1 MRFYTHSFLSLF
13 FSLYSL
19 PIFSACQFKSQ
30 NLNYF
35 PLIQSFI
42 VNPTAPASPYF
53 TSFKDI
59 YLKFGKQTILQPNE
73 NINEWYER
81 FCEVAPLSN
90 IEWLIYQSDLSDIQE
105 LKNAVIQNTGLITY
119 LRTNK
124 FARHLVKNKCLET
137 IEYLLFAKKCEPFV
151 IADKDVW
158 QTKKPDIQNMEAL
171 IQEGTNE
178 FLTIESH

>member
-1 MRFYTHSFLSLF
+1 MRLYTHSFLALF

-19 PIFSACQFKSQ
+19 PIFSACQFKPK

-73 NINEWYER
+73 NINEWYAQKPWPCSGR
-81 FCEVAPLSN
+81 FRR
-90 IEWLIYQSDLSDIQE
+90 
-105 LKNAVIQNTGLITY
+105 
-119 LRTNK
+119 LR
-124 FARHLVKNKCLET
+124 RRCLHHCRQKQPW
-137 IEYLLFAKKCEPFV
+137 YG
-151 IADKDVW
+151 IATPTPAHCV
-158 QTKKPDIQNMEAL
+158 T
-171 IQEGTNE
+171 T
-178 FLTIESH
+178 

>member
-1 MRFYTHSFLSLF
+1 MKELLKTIDSIAFQKMDERLLAYLQNKAEKLHSKILHTTHQEIAYDLNASREAVSRLLKQLENDRYVSLGRNKIEILTKWEEKIMRFYTHSFLAIF

-59 YLKFGKQTILQPNE
+59 YLKWPSL
-73 NINEWYER
+73 
-81 FCEVAPLSN
+81 
-90 IEWLIYQSDLSDIQE
+90 
-105 LKNAVIQNTGLITY
+105 
-119 LRTNK
+119 
-124 FARHLVKNKCLET
+124 
-137 IEYLLFAKKCEPFV
+137 
-151 IADKDVW
+151 
-158 QTKKPDIQNMEAL
+158 
-171 IQEGTNE
+171 
-178 FLTIESH
+178 